1 MAKRKV
7 KSVIHPDSVASYGM
21 QLWPALSNAA
31 LLTRLAKPLVA
42 KVNRMDDIGRAD
54 VIHWLLSW
62 YELDGKPPGYAWSV
76 EQMEGG
82 PSEEEAG
89 FVVRFCEMLGIE
101 IPDPWPTEE
110 DRLADAHRECSGE

>member
-7 KSVIHPDSVASYGM
+7 KSLVHPDSVASYGM

-54 VIHWLLSW
+54 VIHFLLSW
-62 YELDGKPPGYAWSV
+62 YELDGKPPGYTESAEWL
-76 EQMEGG
+76 ERG
-82 PSEEEAG
+82 PSPAEVR
-89 FVVRFCEMLGIE
+89 FVVRFCEMLGIQT
-101 IPDPWPTEE
+101 PDPWPTDA
-110 DRLADAHRECSGE
+110 DRLSDAQQECSGE